1 MWFTFGKEFNYSFFC
16 TLFKEI
22 VQNIC
27 NYVQNRYNDNALE
40 RYSKKCKLYKT
51 YLHHCYQVRVN

>member
-16 TLFKEI
+16 TLFQEI

-27 NYVQNRYNDNALE
+27 NLDKNKYNIYKLE
-40 RYSKKCKLYKT
+40 DKSLD
-51 YLHHCYQVRVN
+51 